1 MIFSLRIIRLLALLS
16 PALVAQGIDAEKA
29 FAEMKV
35 YDAGGSPLRAPRQ
48 DWAGARQRV
57 EQDPAWR
64 AWLDSQRALVDDWM
78 AHRQDRVDWI
88 AGWYHDFVSPK
99 DGSHLTWTAD
109 PPGENTLSSPSDPR
123 VTLTP
128 KLFNAWVFQFRG
140 RHASM
145 MTGAARLFRL
155 TGEEKYAAWAAAQL
169 DFYAANWD
177 RWPLQTSHNPSRL
190 MHQSL
195 DDATLLRQHLDTARL
210 LEGWVSPERRATWYA
225 KSFKPTALLL
235 NQSAQR
241 VHNISSWQRSSTAQA
256 ALYGGDEDLW
266 SSAVDGEFG
275 VRRQIR
281 DGVTGDFLWF
291 EQSFGYN
298 AYVVEAYAPLFEAA
312 AAAGRM
318 DSLRHE
324 MAVIENL
331 MLAPVILRFPNGQ
344 LPNPADSTG
353 GLRRAPDIALLAR
366 MYRLFPTYAG
376 LEAAAGVKSWET
388 LLDPPSPAGRRPLP
402 AVRSISLE
410 SSRMALLRQGPWQVF
425 FHYGQLDASHSQSE
439 ALNFELFY
447 DGLDLSHDPGTV
459 GYGSPLHREYYT
471 RGLAHNVP
479 LIDGE
484 GQERWARGEL
494 LNFAP
499 GSVSARQS
507 AYRQGAS
514 AERQLAISEN
524 ALVDKV
530 AVTTSDGR
538 KHRLALALHFQGEL
552 VPAGE
557 YVAAP
562 ERFAVDY
569 PPAFKHWQDLRS
581 GDSAQFQLRA
591 GTSAFHVTIESDQ
604 PLRIT
609 IGTLPDVPP
618 LRHPA
623 IYAEVEGTEATFVTR
638 IRNVTR

>member
-1 MIFSLRIIRLLALLS
+1 MSCSLRILRLLALF
-16 PALVAQGIDAEKA
+16 PAVLLAQNTDAEKA

-35 YDAGGSPLRAPRQ
+35 YDAAGSPLRAPRQ
-48 DWAGARQRV
+48 DWDGASKRAV
-57 EQDPAWR
+57 EDPAWR
-64 AWLDSQRALVDDWM
+64 SWVDSRRALVDDWM
-78 AHRQDRVDWI
+78 TRRQDRVDWI

-145 MTGAARLFRL
+145 MADAARLFRL
-155 TGEEKYAAWAAAQL
+155 TGEEKYAAWAAGQL
-169 DFYAANWD
+169 DFYAENWD

-195 DDATLLRQHLDTARL
+195 DDATLLRQHLDAARL

-225 KSFKPTALLL
+225 KSFKPSALLL

-266 SSAVDGEFG
+266 NSAIDGEFG

-318 DSLRHE
+318 DSLRQE

-331 MLAPVILRFPNGQ
+331 MLAPVILRFSTGQ

-353 GLRRAPDIALLAR
+353 GLRRAPDTALLAR
-366 MYRLFPTYAG
+366 MYRLYPTYAG
-376 LEAAAGVKSWET
+376 LEAAAGMRSWET
-388 LLDPPSPAGRRPLP
+388 LLDPPAPAERRPLP
-402 AVRSISLE
+402 PVRSISLE
-410 SSRMALLRQGPWQVF
+410 SSRMALLREGPWQVF
-425 FHYGQLDASHSQSE
+425 FHYGQLDASHAQSE

-447 DGLDLSHDPGTV
+447 DNVDLSHDPGTV

-494 LNFAP
+494 QKFAP
-499 GSVSARQS
+499 GSVSARQP
-507 AYRQGAS
+507 AYRQWVA
-514 AERQLAISEN
+514 AERQLTISEN

-530 AVTTSDGR
+530 TITAGDGQ

-552 VPAGE
+552 VPASA
-557 YVAAP
+557 YSAAP
-562 ERFAVDY
+562 ERFAVGY
-569 PPAFKHWQDLRS
+569 PPAFKYWQDLRS
-581 GDSAQFQLRA
+581 GDSAQFQVKVGA
-591 GTSAFHVTIESDQ
+591 STFHVAIESNL

-609 IGTLPDVPP
+609 MGTLPDVPP
-618 LRHPA
+618 RRHPA

-638 IRNVTR
+638 ISNSTR